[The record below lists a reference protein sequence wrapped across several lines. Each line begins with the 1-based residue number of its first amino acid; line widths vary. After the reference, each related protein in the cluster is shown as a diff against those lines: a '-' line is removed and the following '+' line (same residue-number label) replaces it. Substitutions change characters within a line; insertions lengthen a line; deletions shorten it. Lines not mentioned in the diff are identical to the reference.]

1 MTAWG
6 GWNQGEGALLHLV
19 LAESTVEATI
29 PGPSASEN
37 MLLSGIATGPVKRYL
52 LVSTWACSVG
62 NSMFIEFPWTLPPV
76 GRYDRRFTT
85 SNAGRG
91 SADRYRDNSWRRRV
105 QSVNS

>member
-1 MTAWG
+1 M
-6 GWNQGEGALLHLV
+6 HLV
-19 LAESTVEATI
+19 LAESTVEAAI

-52 LVSTWACSVG
+52 LVPLKPA
-62 NSMFIEFPWTLPPV
+62 SMRVDLPPV
-76 GRYDRRFTT
+76 GRWDRRFTT
-85 SNAGRG
+85 SNAGHS